1 MNNIQQLRVELQKM
15 YQKMGG
21 ESLEED
27 VATILNELQ
36 GSLNTVLDELAQ
48 KFAKR

>member
-1 MNNIQQLRVELQKM
+1 MRVELQKM

-21 ESLEED
+21 DSLEED

-36 GSLNTVLDELAQ
+36 GTLNTVLDELALS
-48 KFAKR
+48 FGKR